1 MRDDRLPVRAPAP
14 ALAACALLSSAG
26 LTWGDSLWHTTLQQR
41 ISESAISRVSAID
54 WTGTL
59 VLNPLGFALVGPL
72 AAGIGIRTTLIASAL
87 LTLGSALVVLAVPS
101 VRNLRA
107 DDLVGQPV
115 PAG

>member
-1 MRDDRLPVRAPAP
+1 V
-14 ALAACALLSSAG
+14 
-26 LTWGDSLWHTTLQQR
+26 GDSLWHTTLQQR
-41 ISESAISRVSAID
+41 IPESAISRVSAID

-87 LTLGSALVVLAVPS
+87 LTLGSTLVVLAVPT

-107 DDLVGQPV
+107 DDLVVQPV

>member
-1 MRDDRLPVRAPAP
+1 MRAPAP
-14 ALAACALLSSAG
+14 AIAACALLSSAG

-41 ISESAISRVSAID
+41 IPESAISRVSTID
-54 WTGTL
+54 WTCTL

-87 LTLGSALVVLAVPS
+87 LTLGSTLVVLAVPT

-107 DDLVGQPV
+107 DDLVVQPV
-115 PAG
+115 PTG